1 MIFQLP
7 RFDELAQ
14 IFVGGGLL
22 QSLKIMRI
30 VQVTAGQIDHARV
43 DESFG
48 HPFYFTGIVAC
59 ERIDV
64 DLKKH
69 ATVFDLFEFCK
80 LSEKIGIALRVRQD
94 DVVAGNL

>member
-30 VQVTAGQIDHARV
+30 VQVAAGQIHHARV
-43 DESFG
+43 DETFG
-48 HPFYFTGIVAC
+48 HPFYFAGIVAR

-69 ATVFDLFEFCK
+69 TAVFDLFKFPK
-80 LSEKIGIALRVRQD
+80 FSEKIGIALRVRKD